1 MQSSTTNPY
10 LSGDMPDE
18 HFFFE
23 SIMNHVGDDE
33 DDDDE
38 EEEEI
43 EENYFPRTV
52 NRMKTGV
59 EGLEINGKVRTLSP
73 VLFYLTNTRYLIIRN
88 NELKYI
94 PAGKKSRK
102 KFQFERNIL

>member
-1 MQSSTTNPY
+1 MQSSTTNSY

-18 HFFFE
+18 HFFFK
-23 SIMNHVGDDE
+23 SIVDHVDDE
-33 DDDDE
+33 DDDE
-38 EEEEI
+38 EVI

-88 NELKYI
+88 NELKYL
-94 PAGKKSRK
+94 PAGR
-102 KFQFERNIL
+102 RNFDLKVMGFSYVI